1 MCIFFYPQGVLVLVF
16 MVTTVTD
23 PVQKGAQNVDVTL
36 PMGLVSVAHLDGQV
50 TPVTKV
56 KNIQCVVNYKIIF
69 NFCMHIWFFLNVS
82 NLCHTECLP
91 GSFGLNCL
99 ATCIGYCRDP
109 CNYISGICD
118 NGCLD
123 GWLGQHCNQSKKIY
137 LYGFKQQHIHW
148 ALHKNSLSPKFIFN
162 AV

>member
-69 NFCMHIWFFLNVS
+69 NFCMHI
-82 NLCHTECLP
+82 
-91 GSFGLNCL
+91 
-99 ATCIGYCRDP
+99 
-109 CNYISGICD
+109 
-118 NGCLD
+118 
-123 GWLGQHCNQSKKIY
+123 
-137 LYGFKQQHIHW
+137 
-148 ALHKNSLSPKFIFN
+148 
-162 AV
+162 